1 MLRNSNKQDLVPD
14 IEEIVQE
21 KKTPTSDL
29 EDPLHVQVITD
40 EVESVSENEISSH
53 YRLSTPRNRLTQTRQ
68 HMIVY

>member
-53 YRLSTPRNRLTQTRQ
+53 
-68 HMIVY
+68 